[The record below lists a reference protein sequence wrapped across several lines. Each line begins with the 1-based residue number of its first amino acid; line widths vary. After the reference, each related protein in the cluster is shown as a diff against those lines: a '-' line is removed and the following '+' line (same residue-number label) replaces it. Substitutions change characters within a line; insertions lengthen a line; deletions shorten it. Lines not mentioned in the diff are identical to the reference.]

1 MLHSTNCTAAQ
12 DLKTCSEFS
21 QRRNE
26 AMVRE
31 ERDREQGET
40 YGESMWISTSTERLL
55 GGKKKQNKRDTLS

>member
-40 YGESMWISTSTERLL
+40 YGESAICAVL
-55 GGKKKQNKRDTLS
+55 GDVSI